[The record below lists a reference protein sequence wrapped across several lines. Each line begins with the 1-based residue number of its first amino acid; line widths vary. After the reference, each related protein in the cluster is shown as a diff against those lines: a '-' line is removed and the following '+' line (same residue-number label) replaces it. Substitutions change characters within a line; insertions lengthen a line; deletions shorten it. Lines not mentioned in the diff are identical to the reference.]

1 MARSLYT
8 DLPLTSPR
16 SIRIL
21 KLDAV
26 SAPTYPKEDAGI
38 QLSLR
43 VVDLDDN
50 PCYNAISYTWGA
62 PSREAAAR
70 GIDSTPTCCV
80 KCNGESIL
88 LTQNLFDCLQ
98 QFIHGSRS
106 NDTEFWI
113 DAICIHQG
121 SEEQNQQVN
130 LMADIY
136 HQAKKVTIWLGK
148 ADEYTDRACIF
159 IEKFARLWASGTDHQ
174 AVVGELKQR
183 AQLSALAS
191 FFNRTWFTRVWVV
204 QEVVLSQTAT
214 VICGSCVFN
223 WDDITEVSHYLATS
237 VSKQEFHGTGLE
249 LQELQYKNPAKMA
262 AVKRDLVKLAVV
274 EKQFK
279 RESTILLHSLIRFRN
294 WDSFRE
300 HDKVYALLGIH
311 KAALKLEDADP
322 DSPLYPRYEQDVR
335 RAYIGIA
342 KYILENTSDLLL
354 LAHVEGEDFQ
364 SIPSLP
370 SWVPDWSVKGTL
382 GLGITGYERFC
393 AAAGTEAYVKPKISN
408 DLLTLRAAKL
418 DTVSKVGETKEEVDR
433 GMPFVQWLDILNE
446 TKELYHTE
454 EQRQDVFW
462 RCLITNTDKNGK
474 FPSSDLRE
482 EFSSWIRG
490 RTETRGSEWIEG
502 ARNFHS
508 SYSHSLHLRLFSTAE
523 GLMGVGS
530 QSMKAGDSVWI
541 VPGSRVPLLLRP
553 SQPPGNERNDSNERN
568 ERNESRWRLVGGAYV
583 HGFMQGEASEQGLS
597 FETICIE

>member
-1 MARSLYT
+1 MARSLYR

-21 KLDAV
+21 KLESL
-26 SAPTYPKEDAGI
+26 SAPQIDTTCNPDEALI
-38 QLSLR
+38 QLTLR

-50 PCYNAISYTWGA
+50 PCYNAFSYTWGP

-70 GIDSTPTCCV
+70 GMDSTPTCRI

-88 LTQNLFDCLQ
+88 VTQNLFDCLE
-98 QFIHGSRS
+98 QFTHGSRG
-106 NDTEFWI
+106 NDMEFWI
-113 DAICIHQG
+113 DAICIYQG
-121 SEEQNQQVN
+121 SKEQNQQVN

-136 HQAKKVTIWLGK
+136 RQAKKVTIWLGK
-148 ADEYTDRACIF
+148 EDEHTDRACVF
-159 IEKFARLWASGTDHQ
+159 IEKFARSHRTNASGTDHQ
-174 AVVGELKQR
+174 AIVDELKQH
-183 AQLSALAS
+183 AQLLALSA
-191 FFNRTWFTRVWVV
+191 FFSRTWFTRVWVV

-214 VICGSCVFN
+214 VICGSCVFK
-223 WDDITEVSHYLATS
+223 WDDITEVSHYLATT
-237 VSKQEFHGTGLE
+237 VSKQEFHAAGLE

-262 AVKRDLVKLAVV
+262 AVRRDLVKLALV
-274 EKQFK
+274 EKQLK

-294 WDSFRE
+294 WDSFKM
-300 HDKVYALLGIH
+300 HDKVYTLLGIH

-382 GLGITGYERFC
+382 ALGITGYERFC

-433 GMPFVQWLDILNE
+433 GTPFVQWLDILNE
-446 TKELYHTE
+446 TKELYHTKE
-454 EQRQDVFW
+454 ERQDIFW
-462 RCLITNTDKNGK
+462 RCLITNTDKNGR

-490 RTETRGSEWIEG
+490 RTETRGSEWITG

-523 GLMGVGS
+523 GFMGVGS

-553 SQPPGNERNDSNERN
+553 SPYNEG
-568 ERNESRWRLVGGAYV
+568 RWRLVGGAYL
-583 HGFMQGEASEQGLS
+583 HGFMQGEASERGLS

>member
-1 MARSLYT
+1 MARSLYK

-21 KLDAV
+21 KLDSV
-26 SAPTYPKEDAGI
+26 SAPTNPAQEVEI

-43 VVDLDDN
+43 VVNLDDN
-50 PCYNAISYTWGA
+50 PSDNALSYTWGA

-70 GIDSTPTCCV
+70 GMNSTPTCHI

-88 LTQNLFDCLQ
+88 VTQNLFDCLQ
-98 QFIHGSRS
+98 QFIHGS
-106 NDTEFWI
+106 NPMEFWI

-136 HQAKKVTIWLGK
+136 RQAKKLTIWLGK
-148 ADEYTDRACIF
+148 ADEYTDQARIF
-159 IEKFARLWASGTDHQ
+159 IEAFARSCRASGADHQ
-174 AVVGELKQR
+174 AVVDELKQR

-214 VICGSCVFN
+214 MICGSSVFN

-237 VSKQEFHGTGLE
+237 VSKQEFHAAGLE

-274 EKQFK
+274 EKQLK

-300 HDKVYALLGIH
+300 HDKVYAFLGIH

-382 GLGITGYERFC
+382 GLGITGYERFD
-393 AAAGTEAYVKPKISN
+393 AAAGTEAYTKPKISHEN
-408 DLLTLRAAKL
+408 IFLTLRAAKL
-418 DTVSKVGETKEEVDR
+418 DTVITVGETKEEVDR
-433 GMPFVQWLDILNE
+433 GMPFVKWLDILNE
-446 TKELYHTE
+446 TEELYPSTK

-490 RTETRGSEWIEG
+490 RTETRGSEWITG

-508 SYSHSLHLRLFSTAE
+508 SYSHSLHLRLFSTA

-553 SQPPGNERNDSNERN
+553 SPYNEG
-568 ERNESRWRLVGGAYV
+568 RWRLVGGAYV
-583 HGFMQGEASEQGLS
+583 HGFMQGEASERGLL
-597 FETICIE
+597 FEPICIE

>member
-26 SAPTYPKEDAGI
+26 SAPTYPGEDTGI

-43 VVDLDDN
+43 VVNLDDN
-50 PCYNAISYTWGA
+50 PRYNALSYTWGP
-62 PSREAAAR
+62 PSREDAAR
-70 GIDSTPTCCV
+70 GIDSTPTCRI

-88 LTQNLFDCLQ
+88 VTQNLFDYLQ
-98 QFIHGSRS
+98 QLIHGD
-106 NDTEFWI
+106 NHMEFWI

-121 SEEQNQQVN
+121 SEEQNRQVN

-136 HQAKKVTIWLGK
+136 RQAKKVIIWLGK
-148 ADEYTDRACIF
+148 ADEHTDRACAV
-159 IEKFARLWASGTDHQ
+159 IEKFARSHRTSGTDHQ
-174 AVVGELKQR
+174 AMVDELKQH
-183 AQLSALAS
+183 AQLTALAS
-191 FFNRTWFTRVWVV
+191 FFSRTWFTRVWVV

-223 WDDITEVSHYLATS
+223 WDDITEVSHYLATT
-237 VSKQEFHGTGLE
+237 VSKQEFHAAGLE

-262 AVKRDLVKLAVV
+262 AVKRDLVKLALV
-274 EKQFK
+274 EKQLK

-294 WDSFRE
+294 WDSFRG

-311 KAALKLEDADP
+311 KTALELEDAQP

-335 RAYIGIA
+335 RAYIDIA
-342 KYILENTSDLLL
+342 KYILENASDLLL

-364 SIPSLP
+364 SISSLP

-393 AAAGTEAYVKPKISN
+393 AAAGTEAFVKPKISHEN
-408 DLLTLRAAKL
+408 LLLTLRAAKL
-418 DTVSKVGETKEEVDR
+418 DTVIKVGETKEVVDR
-433 GMPFVQWLDILNE
+433 GMPFVKWLDILNE
-446 TKELYHTE
+446 TEELYHTK
-454 EQRQDVFW
+454 EQREDVFW

-490 RTETRGSEWIEG
+490 RTETRGSEWITG

-508 SYSHSLHLRLFSTAE
+508 SYSHSLHLRLFSTAD
-523 GLMGVGS
+523 GLMGIGS

-553 SQPPGNERNDSNERN
+553 SSEG
-568 ERNESRWRLVGGAYV
+568 RWRLVGGAYV
-583 HGFMQGEASEQGLS
+583 HAFMQGEASERNLL

>member
-1 MARSLYT
+1 MEIVTKCTFDHDRLIVQSTVSMARRLYE
-8 DLPLTSPR
+8 DVPLTSPR

-26 SAPTYPKEDAGI
+26 SAPTYPGENAEI

-43 VVDLDDN
+43 VF
-50 PCYNAISYTWGA
+50 T
-62 PSREAAAR
+62 
-70 GIDSTPTCCV
+70 
-80 KCNGESIL
+80 
-88 LTQNLFDCLQ
+88 
-98 QFIHGSRS
+98 HGSRC
-106 NDTEFWI
+106 NDMEFWI

-136 HQAKKVTIWLGK
+136 RQAKKVTIWLGK
-148 ADEYTDRACIF
+148 ADEHTDRACTL
-159 IEKFARLWASGTDHQ
+159 IEKFARSWLTKHIVWSSRANASGTDHQ
-174 AVVGELKQR
+174 AIADELKQH

-204 QEVVLSQTAT
+204 QEVVLSQAAT
-214 VICGSCVFN
+214 VVCGSCVFS
-223 WDDITEVSHYLATS
+223 WDDITEVSHYLATT
-237 VSKQEFHGTGLE
+237 VSKQEFHAAGLE

-262 AVKRDLVKLAVV
+262 AVRRDVVKLALV
-274 EKQFK
+274 EKQLK

-294 WDSFRE
+294 WDSFRG

-311 KAALKLEDADP
+311 KAALQLEDAQP
-322 DSPLYPRYEQDVR
+322 DSPLYPRYEQDVH
-335 RAYIGIA
+335 RAYIRIA

-354 LAHVEGEDFQ
+354 IAHVEGEDFQ

-408 DLLTLRAAKL
+408 GLLTLRAAKL
-418 DTVSKVGETKEEVDR
+418 DTVIKVGETKEEVDR
-433 GMPFVQWLDILNE
+433 GTPFVKWLDILGE
-446 TKELYHTE
+446 TEELYHSTKE
-454 EQRQDVFW
+454 ERQDVFW

-482 EFSSWIRG
+482 EFSHWIRG
-490 RTETRGSEWIEG
+490 RTETRGSEWITG
-502 ARNFHS
+502 ARKFHS
-508 SYSHSLHLRLFSTAE
+508 SYSHSLLLRLFSTAE
-523 GLMGVGS
+523 GLIGVGS

-553 SQPPGNERNDSNERN
+553 SPSHKEPSHEG
-568 ERNESRWRLVGGAYV
+568 RWRLVGGAYV
-583 HGFMQGEASEQGLS
+583 HGFMQGEASERGLL

>member
-26 SAPTYPKEDAGI
+26 SAPPYPGEDAGI

-43 VVDLDDN
+43 VVDLDDD
-50 PCYNAISYTWGA
+50 PFYNALSYTWGP
-62 PSREAAAR
+62 PSREDAAR
-70 GIDSTPTCCV
+70 GIDSTPTCRI

-88 LTQNLFDCLQ
+88 VTQNLFDYLQ
-98 QFIHGSRS
+98 QLIHGD
-106 NDTEFWI
+106 NHTEFWI

-121 SEEQNQQVN
+121 SEEQNRQVN

-136 HQAKKVTIWLGK
+136 RQAKKVTIWLGK
-148 ADEYTDRACIF
+148 ADEHTDRACVF
-159 IEKFARLWASGTDHQ
+159 IEKFARSHRTGGTDHQ
-174 AVVGELKQR
+174 AIVDELKQHP
-183 AQLSALAS
+183 QLSALAS

-204 QEVVLSQTAT
+204 QEVVLSQSAT
-214 VICGSCVFN
+214 MICGSCVFN
-223 WDDITEVSHYLATS
+223 WDDITEVSHYLATT
-237 VSKQEFHGTGLE
+237 VSKQEFHAAGLE
-249 LQELQYKNPAKMA
+249 LQELPYKNPAKMA
-262 AVKRDLVKLAVV
+262 AVRRDLVKLAVV
-274 EKQFK
+274 EKQLK

-393 AAAGTEAYVKPKISN
+393 AAAGTEAYTKPKISHEN
-408 DLLTLRAAKL
+408 LLLTLRAAKL
-418 DTVSKVGETKEEVDR
+418 DTVIKVGETKEEVDR
-433 GMPFVQWLDILNE
+433 GMPFVKWLDILNE
-446 TKELYHTE
+446 TEELYPSTK

-490 RTETRGSEWIEG
+490 RAETRDSEWIEG

-508 SYSHSLHLRLFSTAE
+508 SYSHSLHLRLFSTTE

-553 SQPPGNERNDSNERN
+553 SEG
-568 ERNESRWRLVGGAYV
+568 RWRLVGGAYV
-583 HGFMQGEASEQGLS
+583 HGFMQGEASERGLS

>member
-21 KLDAV
+21 RLDAV
-26 SAPTYPKEDAGI
+26 SAPTYPGEDAGI
-38 QLSLR
+38 RLSLR

-50 PCYNAISYTWGA
+50 PRYNALSYTWGP
-62 PSREAAAR
+62 PSREDAAR
-70 GIDSTPTCCV
+70 GIDSTPTRRI

-88 LTQNLFDCLQ
+88 VTQNLFNYLQ
-98 QFIHGSRS
+98 QLIYGDNHM
-106 NDTEFWI
+106 EFWI

-121 SEEQNQQVN
+121 SEEQNRQVN

-136 HQAKKVTIWLGK
+136 RQAKKVTIWLGK
-148 ADEYTDRACIF
+148 ADEHTDRACTF
-159 IEKFARLWASGTDHQ
+159 IEKFARSWAIASGTDHQ
-174 AVVGELKQR
+174 AIVDELKQH

-191 FFNRTWFTRVWVV
+191 FFNRTWFRRVWVV
-204 QEVVLSQTAT
+204 QEVVLSQAAT
-214 VICGSCVFN
+214 VICGSCVFS
-223 WDDITEVSHYLATS
+223 WDDITEVSHYLATT
-237 VSKQEFHGTGLE
+237 VSKQEFHAAGLD
-249 LQELQYKNPAKMA
+249 LQELPYKNPAKMA
-262 AVKRDLVKLAVV
+262 AVRRDLVKLAVV
-274 EKQFK
+274 GKYLE
-279 RESTILLHSLIRFRN
+279 RDRDSTILLHSLIRFRN
-294 WDSFRE
+294 WDSFRG

-311 KAALKLEDADP
+311 KAALGLEDAEP
-322 DSPLYPRYEQDVR
+322 DSPLYPRYEQDMCK
-335 RAYIGIA
+335 AYIGIA

-382 GLGITGYERFC
+382 GLGITGYERFD

-418 DTVSKVGETKEEVDR
+418 DTVIKVGETKEEVDR
-433 GMPFVQWLDILNE
+433 GRPCVQWLDILND
-446 TKELYHTE
+446 TKELYHTK

-482 EFSSWIRG
+482 EFSSWICG

-508 SYSHSLHLRLFSTAE
+508 LYSHSLLLRLFSTAN

-530 QSMKAGDSVWI
+530 QSMETGDSVWI
-541 VPGSRVPLLLRP
+541 VPGSRVPLLFRP
-553 SQPPGNERNDSNERN
+553 SQSPSHEEA
-568 ERNESRWRLVGGAYV
+568 RWRLVGGAYV
-583 HGFMQGEASEQGLS
+583 HGFMQGEASERSLL

>member
-1 MARSLYT
+1 M
-8 DLPLTSPR
+8 
-16 SIRIL
+16 
-21 KLDAV
+21 
-26 SAPTYPKEDAGI
+26 
-38 QLSLR
+38 LR
-43 VVDLDDN
+43 
-50 PCYNAISYTWGA
+50 PCPQADQ
-62 PSREAAAR
+62 PCCSR
-70 GIDSTPTCCV
+70 
-80 KCNGESIL
+80 
-88 LTQNLFDCLQ
+88 
-98 QFIHGSRS
+98 
-106 NDTEFWI
+106 
-113 DAICIHQG
+113 
-121 SEEQNQQVN
+121 
-130 LMADIY
+130 
-136 HQAKKVTIWLGK
+136 
-148 ADEYTDRACIF
+148 
-159 IEKFARLWASGTDHQ
+159 ASGTDHQ
-174 AVVGELKQR
+174 AVVDELKQR

-214 VICGSCVFN
+214 AICGSCVFN

-237 VSKQEFHGTGLE
+237 VSKQEFYVAGLE

-274 EKQFK
+274 KKQLK

-354 LAHVEGEDFQ
+354 LAHVEGEYFQ

-382 GLGITGYERFC
+382 GLGITGYERFD
-393 AAAGTEAYVKPKISN
+393 AAAGTEAYVKPQISN
-408 DLLTLRAAKL
+408 NHLTLRAAKL
-418 DTVSKVGETKEEVDR
+418 DTVIKAGETKEEVDR
-433 GMPFVQWLDILNE
+433 GMPCVQWLDILN
-446 TKELYHTE
+446 TKELYHTKE
-454 EQRQDVFW
+454 RQEDVFW

-490 RTETRGSEWIEG
+490 RTETRDSEWIIG

-541 VPGSRVPLLLRP
+541 VPGSRVPLLFRP
-553 SQPPGNERNDSNERN
+553 SPEG
-568 ERNESRWRLVGGAYV
+568 RWRLVGGAYV
-583 HGFMQGEASEQGLS
+583 HGFMQGEASERDLS

>member
-1 MARSLYT
+1 M
-8 DLPLTSPR
+8 
-16 SIRIL
+16 
-21 KLDAV
+21 
-26 SAPTYPKEDAGI
+26 
-38 QLSLR
+38 
-43 VVDLDDN
+43 VD
-50 PCYNAISYTWGA
+50 
-62 PSREAAAR
+62 
-70 GIDSTPTCCV
+70 
-80 KCNGESIL
+80 
-88 LTQNLFDCLQ
+88 
-98 QFIHGSRS
+98 
-106 NDTEFWI
+106 
-113 DAICIHQG
+113 
-121 SEEQNQQVN
+121 
-130 LMADIY
+130 
-136 HQAKKVTIWLGK
+136 
-148 ADEYTDRACIF
+148 
-159 IEKFARLWASGTDHQ
+159 
-174 AVVGELKQR
+174 ELKQR
-183 AQLSALAS
+183 AQLTALAS
-191 FFNRTWFTRVWVV
+191 FFSRTWFTRVWVV

-223 WDDITEVSHYLATS
+223 WDDITEVSHYLATT
-237 VSKQEFHGTGLE
+237 VSKQEFHAAGLE

-262 AVKRDLVKLAVV
+262 AVRRDLVKLDLA
-274 EKQFK
+274 EKQLK

-294 WDSFRE
+294 WDCFRE

-322 DSPLYPRYEQDVR
+322 DSPLYPRYEQDVC
-335 RAYIGIA
+335 RAYTGIA

-354 LAHVEGEDFQ
+354 LAHIEGEDFQ

-393 AAAGTEAYVKPKISN
+393 SAAGTEAYMKPKIS
-408 DLLTLRAAKL
+408 DDGLLLTLRAAKL
-418 DTVSKVGETKEEVDR
+418 DTVIKVGETKEEVDR
-433 GMPFVQWLDILNE
+433 SMPCVQWLDILNE
-446 TKELYHTE
+446 TEELYHTK

-462 RCLITNTDKNGK
+462 RCLITNTDSSGK

-553 SQPPGNERNDSNERN
+553 SQSPSHEGR
-568 ERNESRWRLVGGAYV
+568 SRWRLVGGAYV
-583 HGFMQGEASEQGLS
+583 HGFMQGEASKRGLS

>member
-1 MARSLYT
+1 MARSLYEH
-8 DLPLTSPR
+8 LPLTSPR

-21 KLDAV
+21 KLDSV
-26 SAPTYPKEDAGI
+26 SAPTYPGQEVEI

-43 VVDLDDN
+43 VVNLDDH
-50 PCYNAISYTWGA
+50 PCYNALSYTWGA

-70 GIDSTPTCCV
+70 GIDSTPTCPV
-80 KCNGESIL
+80 NCNGDSIL
-88 LTQNLFDCLQ
+88 VTQNLFDCLQ
-98 QFIHGSRS
+98 QFTHGSRG
-106 NDTEFWI
+106 NDMEFWI

-136 HQAKKVTIWLGK
+136 RQAKKVTIWLGK
-148 ADEYTDRACIF
+148 ADEHTDRACVF
-159 IEKFARLWASGTDHQ
+159 IEKFARSCRENASETNQ
-174 AVVGELKQR
+174 EVVLDELKQPT
-183 AQLSALAS
+183 QLSALAS

-204 QEVVLSQTAT
+204 QEVVLSQAAT

-223 WDDITEVSHYLATS
+223 WDDITQVSHYLATS
-237 VSKQEFHGTGLE
+237 VSKQEFHAAGLE

-262 AVKRDLVKLAVV
+262 AVKRDLVKFAVV
-274 EKQFK
+274 EKQLK

-335 RAYIGIA
+335 RAYVGIA

-382 GLGITGYERFC
+382 GLGITGYERFD
-393 AAAGTEAYVKPKISN
+393 AAAGTEAYVKPQISN
-408 DLLTLRAAKL
+408 NILTLRAAKL
-418 DTVSKVGETKEEVDR
+418 DTVIKISS
-433 GMPFVQWLDILNE
+433 M
-446 TKELYHTE
+446 
-454 EQRQDVFW
+454 RQKSS
-462 RCLITNTDKNGK
+462 LTLKKSGK
-474 FPSSDLRE
+474 TSF
-482 EFSSWIRG
+482 
-490 RTETRGSEWIEG
+490 
-502 ARNFHS
+502 
-508 SYSHSLHLRLFSTAE
+508 
-523 GLMGVGS
+523 
-530 QSMKAGDSVWI
+530 
-541 VPGSRVPLLLRP
+541 
-553 SQPPGNERNDSNERN
+553 
-568 ERNESRWRLVGGAYV
+568 GGA
-583 HGFMQGEASEQGLS
+583 
-597 FETICIE
+597 